1 MPSKKYILRE
11 GVVLKPYGVNS
22 HLDNDNLTDEIA
34 ILLIKKGKA
43 NEKDFLTTTK
53 TKRKNGNS

>member
-11 GVVLKPYGVNS
+11 GVVLRPYGVNS
-22 HLDNDNLTDEIA
+22 HLDNDNLTDAIA
-34 ILLIKKGKA
+34 KLLIKNGKA
-43 NEKDFLTTTK
+43 NEKDFLTK